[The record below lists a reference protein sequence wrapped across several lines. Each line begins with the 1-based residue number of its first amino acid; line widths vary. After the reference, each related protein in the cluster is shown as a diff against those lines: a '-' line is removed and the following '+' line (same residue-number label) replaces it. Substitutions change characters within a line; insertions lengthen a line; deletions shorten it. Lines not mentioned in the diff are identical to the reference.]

1 MDHFV
6 TAAISHKEW
15 NVKNVKR
22 MGTKDWATGPDHI
35 STLQIPAVTEKASSD
50 EIIHK
55 MQTRLTNPS
64 QVRPG
69 EDSPG
74 FSSQSERP
82 ESS

>member
-22 MGTKDWATGPDHI
+22 MGVKDRATGPDHI
-35 STLQIPAVTEKASSD
+35 STSKITARARTVTEKASSD

-55 MQTRLTNPS
+55 TQIRLTNPG
-64 QVRPG
+64 QDRPG
-69 EDSPG
+69 ED
-74 FSSQSERP
+74 RP
-82 ESS
+82 